1 MINYREETFD
11 IVIVGGGFSG
21 VAAAIAAAREGASVL
36 IADKNGGL
44 GGSAVCASVVPF
56 MRYWCFPNP
65 GETADDRYY
74 INNGIFRE
82 ILDQMTSLGGFHE
95 PATHFNPEI
104 LKVVLDRMCK
114 KHGIKVLYHAFLFD
128 VESEGR
134 STRSASFATTAGTYI
149 AKAKIFI
156 DASGDGHLAFL
167 SGCEYELGR
176 IEDGY
181 CQPITT
187 NFRISNIDFDK
198 CGGFGGA
205 DKLINAAYKK
215 AKDEGKLI
223 NPREN
228 VLCFRTSDPR
238 AISFNMTRIV
248 KKNPVDPFDISESEA
263 VAREQMIELYD
274 LVKNNVP
281 GFEEAVIT
289 LSGPDIGI
297 RESRRIIGDYVINAD
312 DILSCRAF
320 DDSVACGAYSI
331 DIHNPS
337 GTGTHIEKI
346 PKGEYYKIPY
356 RSLIAKDKDNLL
368 VVGRCIS
375 STHEAQ
381 SAYRVMPIVCCIGEG
396 GGVAAGKA
404 IADNVSIRNVDI
416 AEVRRKL
423 KNEYNA
429 TID

>member
-1 MINYREETFD
+1 MIDYRKDDFD

-21 VAAAIAAAREGASVL
+21 VAAAVAAAREGARVL
-36 IADKNGGL
+36 LADKNGGL
-44 GGSAVCASVVPF
+44 GGTAICASVVPF
-56 MRYWCFPNP
+56 MRYWYFPEP
-65 GETADDRYY
+65 GETAADRHY
-74 INNGIFRE
+74 INNGLFRE
-82 ILDQMTSLGGFHE
+82 ILDGMSELGGFSE

-104 LKVVLDRMCK
+104 LKIVLDRLCRRY
-114 KHGIKVLYHAFLFD
+114 GITVLYHAFLFD
-128 VESEGR
+128 VKRDGNEIKEAYF
-134 STRSASFATTAGTYI
+134 STSAGTYT
-149 AKAKIFI
+149 ARARIFI
-156 DASGDGHLAFL
+156 DASGDGNLAFL
-167 SGCEYELGR
+167 SGCEFELGR
-176 IEDGY
+176 EEDGF

-187 NFRISNIDFDK
+187 TFRISNIDFEK

-205 DKLINAAYKK
+205 DKLINAAYKE
-215 AKDEGKLI
+215 AKEAGRLI

-248 KKNPVDPFDISESEA
+248 KKNPVDPFDVSESEA
-263 VAREQMIELYD
+263 VAREQMLELYR
-274 LVKNNVP
+274 LVKENVP
-281 GFEEAVIT
+281 GFEDSVIT

-297 RESRRIIGDYVINAD
+297 RESRRIMGDYVITAQ
-312 DILSCRAF
+312 DILSCRPF
-320 DDSVACGAYSI
+320 EDSIACGAYSI

-346 PKGEYYKIPY
+346 PKGKYYKIPY
-356 RSLIAKDKDNLL
+356 RSLIAKGMDNLL

-396 GGVAAGKA
+396 GGAAAGYA
-404 IADNVSIRNVDI
+404 IASGSTLRNVDI
-416 AEVRRKL
+416 QAVRRKL
-423 KNEYNA
+423 KGEYGA

>member
-1 MINYREETFD
+1 MINYRTDDFD
-11 IVIVGGGFSG
+11 IVVVGGGFSG

-44 GGSAVCASVVPF
+44 GGTAICASVVPF
-56 MRYWCFPNP
+56 MRYWYFPEP
-65 GETADDRYY
+65 GETAADRHY
-74 INNGIFRE
+74 INNGLFRE
-82 ILDQMTSLGGFHE
+82 ILDGMSELGGFSE

-104 LKVVLDRMCK
+104 LKIVLDRMCK
-114 KHGIKVLYHAFLFD
+114 KHGVTVLYHAFLFD
-128 VESEGR
+128 VKKDGR
-134 STRSASFATTAGTYI
+134 SITEAYFSTSAGTYT
-149 AKAKIFI
+149 ARAKIFI
-156 DASGDGHLAFL
+156 DASGDGNLAFL
-167 SGCEYELGR
+167 SGCKCALGR
-176 IEDGY
+176 EEDGF

-187 NFRISNIDFDK
+187 TFRISNIDFER
-198 CGGFGGA
+198 CGGFAGA
-205 DKLINAAYKK
+205 NKLINDAYKE
-215 AKDEGKLI
+215 AKDAGKLI

-248 KKNPVDPFDISESEA
+248 KKNPVDPFDVSESEA
-263 VAREQMIELYD
+263 VAREQMLELYS
-274 LVKNNVP
+274 LVKDNVP
-281 GFEEAVIT
+281 GFEESVIT

-297 RESRRIIGDYVINAD
+297 RESRRIVGEYEITAE
-312 DILSCRAF
+312 DIISCRDF
-320 DDSVACGAYSI
+320 EDSVACGAYSI

-346 PKGEYYKIPY
+346 PKGKYYKIPY
-356 RSLIAKDKDNLL
+356 RSLIARDADNLL

-396 GGVAAGKA
+396 GGVAAGCA
-404 IADNVSIRNVDI
+404 VADNRDIRTVDI
-416 AEVRRKL
+416 QKVRKKL
-423 KNEYNA
+423 KEDYKA